1 MSIFNEIR
9 KRESIIPLLLD
20 ESYESPPESIT
31 INGQKVEA
39 LSKSVFK
46 ITPEVINKEECFLY
60 SCGIHGNETAPIEIV
75 SDILLKILNNKLQCH
90 APTLIIF
97 GNLEAM
103 RAQKRFIDFN
113 LNRLFN
119 KDYEKHL
126 DAIEAKRAQELEEV
140 VFNFRE
146 ETQPLTLLHLDL
158 HTAIKGSK
166 HKRFA
171 ICPVANTQTSE
182 HINIFKAMSLDANIK
197 KTTSSNTF
205 SDFTSNMKNSHS
217 YTLELGKVMP
227 FGGNNH
233 DDFFDSRRT
242 LEDLL
247 SGNECKSKEKELFNY
262 ITSQKI
268 VKENDTF
275 RYLVDE
281 NDDNFFLIP
290 KNTDIY
296 EQDGQKVRYDKDT
309 YMLFANSSVK
319 HGQWAGIL
327 LERLE
332 NL

>member
-1 MSIFNEIR
+1 MN
-9 KRESIIPLLLD
+9 
-20 ESYESPPESIT
+20 
-31 INGQKVEA
+31 
-39 LSKSVFK
+39 
-46 ITPEVINKEECFLY
+46 
-60 SCGIHGNETAPIEIV
+60 
-75 SDILLKILNNKLQCH
+75 
-90 APTLIIF
+90 
-97 GNLEAM
+97 
-103 RAQKRFIDFN
+103 
-113 LNRLFN
+113 
-119 KDYEKHL
+119 
-126 DAIEAKRAQELEEV
+126 
-140 VFNFRE
+140 
-146 ETQPLTLLHLDL
+146 
-158 HTAIKGSK
+158 
-166 HKRFA
+166 
-171 ICPVANTQTSE
+171 
-182 HINIFKAMSLDANIK
+182 LDANIK

-227 FGGNNH
+227 FGENNH
-233 DDFFDSRRT
+233 EDFFDSRKT

-262 ITSQKI
+262 ITSKKI

-275 RYLVDE
+275 KYLVDE

-319 HGQWAGIL
+319 RGQWAGIL